1 MSEYGYIPN
10 GAVEQTYRS
19 NKGLLTPTDIYNLT
33 KDNKMSTL
41 GDLELIET
49 QNISG
54 TPSLLDFDNLQTNKY
69 DIHFMTISNYK
80 PQTDDRHLGMRFKV
94 GGTNTSST
102 QYEYAMVRD
111 NTSASTPRSAGDS
124 KVWLAYNIGLNRE
137 GLNGHIYIFDA
148 GDSAK
153 MTFMTSQFVHL
164 GVGIDSNFQSSMN
177 DITQAIDGIS
187 FATSGGNHEHGEF
200 TLYGIRR

>member
-1 MSEYGYIPN
+1 MSEYGYIPD

-33 KDNKMSTL
+33 RDKKMSTL

-49 QNISG
+49 QNVTG
-54 TPSLLDFDNLQTNKY
+54 TPSTIIFNNLKADIY
-69 DIHFMTISNYK
+69 DVHFMTISNYK
-80 PQTDDRHLGMRFKV
+80 PQTDDRHLGMNFQV
-94 GGTNTSST
+94 NGATTTST

-111 NTSASTPRSAGDS
+111 NTGASSPKSAGDS

-137 GLNGHIYIFDA
+137 GLNGYVYIFDA

-177 DITQAIDGIS
+177 DETQAIDGIN
-187 FATSGGNHEHGEF
+187 FLTSGGNHEHGEF
-200 TLYGIRR
+200 CLYGIRR